1 VVANF
6 PTSSQP
12 GFFLQKPEYGNQ
24 RALPSCRLDRPTR
37 PSFISIRVV
46 RNAKPTP
53 VEFTVP
59 RDDAASLLR
68 DRRKKRRTRFNENV
82 VRRAE
87 VGYTLHQ
94 CAQQKVPSA
103 HVPRPQPKRH
113 LDRFSRFCAADV
125 RVSSGVGA
133 CHPPQ
138 NRPSHWWIWT
148 YLIRGYLGPL
158 DSASHT
164 ASRSVQPFLHNSK
177 VSADSPYT
185 LQ

>member
-1 VVANF
+1 MVANF
-6 PTSSQP
+6 PTSQP

-59 RDDAASLLR
+59 RDDTASLLR

-94 CAQQKVPSA
+94 CAQKRFL
-103 HVPRPQPKRH
+103 RP
-113 LDRFSRFCAADV
+113 
-125 RVSSGVGA
+125 
-133 CHPPQ
+133 
-138 NRPSHWWIWT
+138 T
-148 YLIRGYLGPL
+148 YLVHNPNGISIGSAVFAQLTSGCRRASERALPLKIELPIGGSGPI
-158 DSASHT
+158 
-164 ASRSVQPFLHNSK
+164 
-177 VSADSPYT
+177 
-185 LQ
+185 